1 MNWDM
6 NCEIWD
12 GAGSYEMGSSNC
24 RVAEELW
31 GVRGW
36 GTEEL
41 WGWDVG
47 WWLLWRLLWSCEM

>member
-47 WWLLWRLLWSCEM
+47 WCLLWSCEM